1 MSKQEILSWTSFA
14 TSLSAIIFYVILIL
28 GWPGFL
34 PDVSDDLFQIFFNI
48 FWIAVGIEIVVEIIW
63 EKKKVQSDERDFRIE
78 AIGNKFAYNFIVVVI
93 IVVLGHLFLSGI
105 FGSVNEFYSTIDE
118 KRVLFHLLIL
128 SLFTSSLIR
137 RAIMIYH
144 YRKDFII

>member
-14 TSLSAIIFYVILIL
+14 TSLSAIIFYVTLVL

-34 PDVSDDLFQIFFNI
+34 PDISDDLFQIFFNI

-78 AIGNKFAYNFIVVVI
+78 A
-93 IVVLGHLFLSGI
+93 
-105 FGSVNEFYSTIDE
+105 
-118 KRVLFHLLIL
+118 
-128 SLFTSSLIR
+128 
-137 RAIMIYH
+137 
-144 YRKDFII
+144 

>member
-14 TSLSAIIFYVILIL
+14 TSLSAIIFYVTLIL

-34 PDVSDDLFQIFFNI
+34 PDVSDDLFQIFFNV
-48 FWIAVGIEIVVEIIW
+48 FWIAVGIEIFVEIAW

-78 AIGNKFAYNFIVVVI
+78 AIGNKFAYSFLVVI
-93 IVVLGHLFLSGI
+93 IVVVLVQLFLSGI
-105 FGSVNEFYSTIDE
+105 FGNMNEIYATIGQ

-128 SLFTSSLIR
+128 SLFTSSMIR

-144 YRKDFII
+144 YRKDFV

>member
-1 MSKQEILSWTSFA
+1 VSKQEILSWTSLV
-14 TSLSAIIFYVILIL
+14 TSLSAIIFYVILVL

-78 AIGNKFAYNFIVVVI
+78 AIGNKFAYHFIVAVVV
-93 IVVLGHLFLSGI
+93 VVLVQLFLSGI
-105 FGSVNEFYSTIDE
+105 FGSVNEIYGTLGE
-118 KRVLFHLLIL
+118 KKTLFHVLIL
-128 SLFTSSLIR
+128 ALFTSSLIR
-137 RAIMIYH
+137 RGVMIYH
-144 YRKDFII
+144 YRKDFI